1 MTITNVNNNSYSS
14 NDKPKKNKATL
25 NAGLSWFAVD
35 MAVSTAVDVYYNSKS
50 KTQLTAKTLCKQ
62 VGTNAL
68 WAGISACIFAY
79 PLAKIYEYTKGF
91 IHAKTFIIDD
101 EYATIG
107 TVNLDYRSLYLH
119 FECGVWLYDCSSIF
133 TIKKDFA
140 QTLKESKEITLK
152 NMGKLNWFNNLKR
165 QILKA
170 FAPLM

>member
-79 PLAKIYEYTKGF
+79 PLAKIYEYTKQKKYEVFSNLSTATASILMGF
-91 IHAKTFIIDD
+91 
-101 EYATIG
+101 
-107 TVNLDYRSLYLH
+107 RLYMASRPH
-119 FECGVWLYDCSSIF
+119 PKW
-133 TIKKDFA
+133 
-140 QTLKESKEITLK
+140 K
-152 NMGKLNWFNNLKR
+152 NVRFGNF
-165 QILKA
+165 
-170 FAPLM
+170 F